1 MARRKTEVFRDYD
14 SARYLDTAEKIA
26 AYIEDFLSNGDQ
38 DPALLSHA
46 LGVVVR
52 ANGGIA
58 RMAAEVGMTRA
69 GLHKALSRSGNPS
82 LGTALKVIRAV
93 GVKLS
98 AEPA

>member
-1 MARRKTEVFRDYD
+1 MAKRKTAAFRDYD

-26 AYIEDFLSNGDQ
+26 AYIEDFLSSGDQ
-38 DPALLSHA
+38 SPALLSHA